1 VVLQSAGRRDT
12 KTKQRAQAFEAIS
25 FRLKSLAT
33 SAAQIRFN
41 LSKVTQTGITLG
53 ASLEEIH
60 SDLMLACIDASTRD
74 DGSPTPLQTIQD
86 FQERKLRDFAQVD
99 SLILMHFDV
108 QLHIAAENVLTSA
121 FFRAYKAADW
131 SDERQMNFLARDL
144 DDLEV
149 EGDKLAQRLEEARAS
164 I

>member
-1 VVLQSAGRRDT
+1 
-12 KTKQRAQAFEAIS
+12 
-25 FRLKSLAT
+25 
-33 SAAQIRFN
+33 
-41 LSKVTQTGITLG
+41 
-53 ASLEEIH
+53 
-60 SDLMLACIDASTRD
+60 
-74 DGSPTPLQTIQD
+74 LQTIQD

-144 DDLEV
+144 DDLQV